1 MYVAIENKIDN
12 FVGISCQIQIE
23 FAGGAMSSPCGWVLC
38 RETRSRTTCGVKL
51 DGFFRCGSVP
61 PCETYLFFYRSASPG
76 GCSCGALPNAP
87 REQRPDEERV
97 RSYTRLDLGFAAFFF
112 TRAQQPMWPFWRQK
126 IGSCN
131 QKTGPVENVGL
142 GQTLRTGLDNGPPEK
157 SRAWRARQPKKNSK
171 TAGWYLGYITAGC
184 NLAGP
189 YKKTWLAPRSP
200 FLCGS
205 TTVPLKVP
213 SKSFT
218 LLMTTT
224 RNIKLWKYNLAK
236 KQWTKPC
243 RQ

>member
-1 MYVAIENKIDN
+1 VMYVAIENKIDN

-23 FAGGAMSSPCGWVLC
+23 WAMSSPCGWGLC

-61 PCETYLFFYRSASPG
+61 PCETYLFFYRSDDFFTWRILRCASASPG

-97 RSYTRLDLGFAAFFF
+97 RSDTRLDLGFAAFFF

-142 GQTLRTGLDNGPPEK
+142 DKLEPWERASITGLQKNRGPGE
-157 SRAWRARQPKKNSK
+157 QGNPKKNSK

-184 NLAGP
+184 NLAGSMQN
-189 YKKTWLAPRSP
+189 Y
-200 FLCGS
+200 
-205 TTVPLKVP
+205 
-213 SKSFT
+213 
-218 LLMTTT
+218 
-224 RNIKLWKYNLAK
+224 
-236 KQWTKPC
+236 WTKKLFTFLIKTIFSVWC
-243 RQ
+243 ILWNKFKNKIFVLVKQII

>member
-1 MYVAIENKIDN
+1 MYAAIENKIDN

-112 TRAQQPMWPFWRQK
+112 TRAQQAMRPFWRQK

-142 GQTLRTGLDNGPPEK
+142 GQTRALRTGLDNGPPEKSRACRALRTGLDNGPPEK
-157 SRAWRARQPKKNSK
+157 SRAWRARQPKKQQNSR
-171 TAGWYLGYITAGC
+171 LV
-184 NLAGP
+184 
-189 YKKTWLAPRSP
+189 PRLYYSR
-200 FLCGS
+200 L
-205 TTVPLKVP
+205 
-213 SKSFT
+213 
-218 LLMTTT
+218 
-224 RNIKLWKYNLAK
+224 
-236 KQWTKPC
+236 
-243 RQ
+243 